1 MIDEKKNLK
10 NENAVEC
17 LVCSKVLSNPT
28 EENKMGEEF
37 ICDKCR
43 EEMLDSLEGAWIKHS
58 AFLDAALN

>member
-1 MIDEKKNLK
+1 MTNETKNLK
-10 NENAVEC
+10 RQAAAEC
-17 LVCSKVLSNPT
+17 LGCGSVLTNPT
-28 EENKMGEEF
+28 EENKMGDEF